1 MQELCVIYNKIGE
14 AVVVVI
20 IRYAAVIIIIL
31 LSVICLSC
39 EIPRDLYSVPALN
52 VIGAAEDCAVSPASA
67 SIEINTV
74 TLSFVGDCMLA
85 SYRGEYN
92 WNTFN
97 YRADNEDP
105 SYFFHGVSDIFN
117 NDDFTV
123 ANCENV
129 FTDNDLAETDKG
141 YDGAYWYKSRSA
153 NASIFKAGGVDIIS
167 LANNHIYDYGE
178 QGKTDTIAAADAVS
192 LIWGDDDNPVILEKY
207 GYKIALMCVTFM
219 SSENIDRTVA
229 ALSEIQMTTD
239 FQIIYFHGG
248 TERVYDPSVNII
260 NAAHR
265 LADAGADLIIGH
277 HPHVLQPIER
287 YNGVNIV
294 YSLGNFIFGAG
305 RGENRT
311 IIYQY
316 IFNITGGRLLD
327 TMENIIPCYC
337 FAERWQPSVIYDQKI
352 KKRVT
357 DFLAGNAESPLE

>member
-1 MQELCVIYNKIGE
+1 M
-14 AVVVVI
+14 I
-20 IRYAAVIIIIL
+20 IRYTAVIIIL
-31 LSVICLSC
+31 LFTVICLSC
-39 EIPRDLYSVPALN
+39 ENPQVVYSVPGAD
-52 VIGAAEDCAVSPASA
+52 VIRAAQDRAASPAMA

-92 WNTFN
+92 WNTFS

-105 SYFFHGVSDIFN
+105 SYFFAGVSDIFN

-129 FTDNDLAETDKG
+129 FTDNNLTETDKG
-141 YDGAYWYKSRSA
+141 YEGAYWYKSRSA
-153 NASIFKAGGVDIIS
+153 NAAIFKAGGVDIIS

-178 QGKTDTIAAADAVS
+178 QGKADTAAAAEAAS
-192 LIWGDDDNPVILEKY
+192 LLWGDDDNPVILEKY
-207 GYKIALMCVTFM
+207 GYKIALLCVTFM
-219 SSENIDRTVA
+219 SSKNIDRIITM
-229 ALSEIQMTTD
+229 LSEVQTSTD
-239 FQIIYFHGG
+239 FQIIFFHGG
-248 TERVYDPSVNII
+248 TERVYDPSDFII

-294 YSLGNFIFGAG
+294 YSLGNFLFGAG

-316 IFNITGGRLLD
+316 IFNIAGGRLLD
-327 TMENIIPCYC
+327 TAENIIPCYC
-337 FAERWQPSVIYDQKI
+337 FAERWQPAVIYDQKI
-352 KKRVT
+352 KKRVM
-357 DFLAGNAESPLE
+357 DFLAGSAESPLE